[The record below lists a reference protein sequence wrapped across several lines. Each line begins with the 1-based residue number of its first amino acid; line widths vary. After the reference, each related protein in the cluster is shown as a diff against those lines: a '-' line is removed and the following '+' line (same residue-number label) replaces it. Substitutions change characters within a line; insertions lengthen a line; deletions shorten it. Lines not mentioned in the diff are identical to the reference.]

1 MQRRSPM
8 QRRHFIQ
15 AGSALA
21 LLPTLARAEL
31 TVEISGL
38 GNERIPV
45 AIAAFGGENVLPK
58 SISDVI
64 RADLERSGLFRL
76 VDAGTQPL
84 PDIAKPDWAA
94 WRSKGADVLLGGAVR
109 RLADGNV
116 EATFRLHDIVKQVEQ
131 KSAVLSFRAE
141 LGRNAGHWIADR
153 VYEQLLGVPG
163 IFSTQITYVQKVGR
177 NYMLQIAEYDGTNP
191 VSAFTDDEPIISP
204 AWSPDGKRLAYVS
217 FALKKPV
224 IYVQTIATGNRQVVA
239 NFKGSNSA
247 PAWSPDGK
255 RLAIVLTKDG
265 LSQIYLINV
274 DGNGLRRLMQSGGI
288 DTEPC
293 FSPDGKWI
301 YFTSD
306 RSGGPQTYR
315 VSIDGGEAQRVTYEG
330 SYNVS
335 PRISPDG
342 KTLAYISRNDG
353 RFQLMVQDLASQQ
366 TLALTDTNKDES
378 PSFAPNGRLVLYATE
393 VAGRGVL
400 SAVSVD
406 GKIRYKPLQGS
417 GDIRE
422 PAWGPLAQ

>member
-1 MQRRSPM
+1 M
-8 QRRHFIQ
+8 QRRHFLQ
-15 AGSALA
+15 ATSALA
-21 LLPTLARAEL
+21 LVPTLARAQL
-31 TVEISGL
+31 TVEISGS

-45 AIAAFGGENVLPK
+45 AIAVFGGENVLPK
-58 SISDVI
+58 PISDVV
-64 RADLERSGLFRL
+64 RSDLERSGMFR
-76 VDAGTQPL
+76 VIDAGNQPL
-84 PDIAKPDWAA
+84 ADIARPNWAA
-94 WRSKGADVLLGGAVR
+94 WREKGADVLLAGTVR
-109 RLADGNV
+109 RLPDGNV
-116 EATFRLHDIVKQVEQ
+116 EATFRLYDAVKQVEQ
-131 KSAVLSFRAE
+131 KSAVLSFRFE

-153 VYEQLLGVPG
+153 VYEQLLGVQG
-163 IFSTQITYVQKVGR
+163 IFSTQISYVQKVGR
-177 NYMLQIAEYDGTNP
+177 NYMLQIAEYDGANS

-224 IYVQTIATGNRQVVA
+224 IYVQTIATGSRQVVA

-265 LSQIYLINV
+265 LSQIYLINL
-274 DGNGLRRLMQSGGI
+274 DGSGLRRLMHSSGI

-293 FSPDGKWI
+293 FSSDGKWI

-306 RSGGPQTYR
+306 RSGGPQIYR
-315 VSIDGGEAQRVTYEG
+315 VSVDGGDAQRVTYEG

-335 PRISPDG
+335 PRLSPDG
-342 KTLAYISRNDG
+342 KTLAYIGRNNG
-353 RFQLMVQDLASQQ
+353 KFQLTVQDLATQQ
-366 TLALTDTNKDES
+366 TLVLTDTNKDES
-378 PSFAPNGRLVLYATE
+378 PSFSPNGRLVLYATE
-393 VAGRGVL
+393 AGGRGVL

-422 PAWGPLAQ
+422 PAWGPFAV

>member
-1 MQRRSPM
+1 M
-8 QRRHFIQ
+8 QRRHFLQ
-15 AGSALA
+15 AGTALTLLPALA
-21 LLPTLARAEL
+21 HAEL

-45 AIAAFGGENVLPK
+45 AIAMFGGENVLPK
-58 SISDVI
+58 PISDVV

-76 VDAGTQPL
+76 IDAGTQPL
-84 PDIAKPDWAA
+84 ADIARPDWAA
-94 WRSKGADVLLGGAVR
+94 WRGKGADVLLAGSVR
-109 RLADGNV
+109 RLPDGNV
-116 EATFRLHDIVKQVEQ
+116 EATFRLYDVVKQAEQ
-131 KSAVLSFRAE
+131 KSAVLSFRFE

-163 IFSTQITYVQKVGR
+163 VFSTQITYVQKVGR
-177 NYMLQIAEYDGTNP
+177 NYMLQIAEYDGANP

-247 PAWSPDGK
+247 PAWSPDGR

-265 LSQIYLINV
+265 LSQIYLVNL
-274 DGNGLRRLMQSGGI
+274 DGSGLRRLMQSNGI

-315 VSIDGGEAQRVTYEG
+315 VSVDGGDAQRVTYEG

-335 PRISPDG
+335 PRLSPDG
-342 KTLAYISRNDG
+342 KTLAYISRNSG
-353 RFQLMVQDLASQQ
+353 RFQLTVQDLASQQ
-366 TLALTDTNKDES
+366 TLALTDTSKDES
-378 PSFAPNGRLVLYATE
+378 PTFAPNGRLILYATE
-393 VAGRGVL
+393 VGGRGVL

-406 GKIRYKPLQGS
+406 GKIRYKPLQGN

-422 PAWGPLAQ
+422 PAWGPLAV

>member
-1 MQRRSPM
+1 MQSKSSM
-8 QRRHFIQ
+8 QRRHFLL
-15 AGSALA
+15 ASSALTLVPA
-21 LLPTLARAEL
+21 LARAEL

-38 GNERIPV
+38 GNERIPI
-45 AIAAFGGENVLPK
+45 AITVFGGENVLPK
-58 SISDVI
+58 PISDVI
-64 RADLERSGLFRL
+64 RADLERTGLFRL
-76 VDAGTQPL
+76 VDAGDQPMA
-84 PDIAKPDWAA
+84 DISRPDWAS
-94 WRSKGADVLLGGAVR
+94 WRTKGADVLLAGSVK
-109 RLADGNV
+109 RLPDGNA
-116 EATFRLHDIVKQVEQ
+116 EATFRLYDIVKQAEQ
-131 KSAVLSFRAE
+131 KSAVLSFRFE

-163 IFSTQITYVQKVGR
+163 VFSTQIAYVQKSGR
-177 NYMLQIAEYDGTNP
+177 HYMLQIAEYDGANP

-204 AWSPDGKRLAYVS
+204 AWSPDGKRVAYVS

-265 LSQIYLINV
+265 LSQIYLVNL
-274 DGNGLRRLMQSGGI
+274 DGGGLRRLMQSSGI

-293 FSPDGKWI
+293 FSSDGKWL

-306 RSGGPQTYR
+306 RSGGPQIYR
-315 VSIDGGEAQRVTYEG
+315 VSVDGGEAQRVTYEG

-335 PRISPDG
+335 PHLSPDG
-342 KTLAYISRNDG
+342 KTLAYIGRNG
-353 RFQLMVQDLASQQ
+353 GKFQLTVQDLGSQQ
-366 TLALTDTNKDES
+366 TLILTDTVKDEA
-378 PSFAPNGRLVLYATE
+378 PTFAPNGRLILYATE
-393 VAGRGVL
+393 VGGRGVL

-406 GKIRYKPLQGS
+406 GKIRYKPLQGN

-422 PAWGPLAQ
+422 PAWGPLAT

>member
-1 MQRRSPM
+1 MQRKSLM

-15 AGSALA
+15 SSSALA
-21 LLPTLARAEL
+21 LLPVLARAQL
-31 TVEISGL
+31 TVEISGV

-45 AIAAFGGENVLPK
+45 AITVFAGENTLPK
-58 SISDVI
+58 SVTDVV

-76 VDAGTQPL
+76 VDAGDQPL
-84 PDIAKPDWAA
+84 PDIARPDWAA
-94 WRSKGADVLLGGAVR
+94 WRSKGADVLLAGSIR
-109 RLADGNV
+109 RLADGNI
-116 EATFRLHDIVKQVEQ
+116 EATFRLHDIVKQAEL
-131 KSAVLSFRAE
+131 KSAVLSFRAD

-163 IFSTQITYVQKVGR
+163 VFSTQIAYVQKAGR

-204 AWSPDGKRLAYVS
+204 AWAPDGKRLAYVS

-265 LSQIYLINV
+265 LSQIYLVNL
-274 DGNGLRRLMQSGGI
+274 DGSGLRRLMQTSGI
-288 DTEPC
+288 DTEPS

-315 VSIDGGEAQRVTYEG
+315 VPVDGGDAQRVTYEG

-335 PRISPDG
+335 PRLSPDG
-342 KTLAYISRNDG
+342 KTLAYISRNNG
-353 RFQLMVQDLASQQ
+353 KFQLMVQDLATQQ
-366 TLALTDTNKDES
+366 TLALTDTDKDES
-378 PSFAPNGRLVLYATE
+378 PTFAPNGRLILYATA
-393 VAGRGVL
+393 VGGKGVL

-406 GKIRYKPLQGS
+406 GKIRYKPLQGN

-422 PAWGPLAQ
+422 PAWGPLAT